1 MLKNN
6 KQQKRPKQGHLFS
19 PSGQE
24 GFTLIELLVA
34 MAVFTVMI
42 SSVVALF
49 GNALKTQNEVLSYSQ
64 AIGSASYSVEY
75 VSRALRMAKKDLL
88 GACITSKSNYEN
100 IGNTTVIRFLNYDEK
115 CQEFGLSAGAI
126 YLRRSSTNSS
136 TGLGA
141 QVPLTASNLVVS
153 KLVFS
158 ITGNSQVDDFQ
169 PKVAVAL
176 EIGELNKKFSPIK
189 VQTTISQ
196 RDLDI
201 PR

>member
-1 MLKNN
+1 MLFNQN
-6 KQQKRPKQGHLFS
+6 KT
-19 PSGQE
+19 
-24 GFTLIELLVA
+24 GFTLIELLVV
-34 MAVFTVMI
+34 MLVFTVMI

-49 GNALKTQNEVLSYSQ
+49 GNALKTQNEVLSYSG
-64 AIGSASYSVEY
+64 ALSSASYSVEY

-88 GACITSKSNYEN
+88 GTCITSKSNYEN
-100 IGNTTVIRFLNYDEK
+100 IGNITVIRFLNYDGK

-126 YLRRSSTNSS
+126 YLRRSLTNSS
-136 TGLGA
+136 AGLGA

-153 KLVFS
+153 KLVFN

-169 PKVAVAL
+169 PKVAIAL

-196 RDLDI
+196 RDIDI
-201 PR
+201 PQ

>member
-1 MLKNN
+1 MLRN
-6 KQQKRPKQGHLFS
+6 KKEHKKIKQGCLFS

-34 MAVFTVMI
+34 MVVFTIVI

-64 AIGSASYSVEY
+64 TLSSASYSIEY
-75 VSRALRMAKKDLL
+75 VARALRMAKKDLL
-88 GACITSKSNYEN
+88 GTCITSKSNYEN
-100 IGNTTVIRFLNYDEK
+100 IGNTTIIRFLNYDGK
-115 CQEFGLSAGAI
+115 CQEFGLSTGAI
-126 YLRRSSTNSS
+126 YLRKSLTNSS
-136 TGLGA
+136 AGLGA
-141 QVPLTASNLVVS
+141 LVPLTASNLVVS
-153 KLVFS
+153 KLVFN

-169 PKVAVAL
+169 PKVALAL
-176 EIGELNKKFSPIK
+176 EIGELNKEFAPIK

-201 PR
+201 PQ